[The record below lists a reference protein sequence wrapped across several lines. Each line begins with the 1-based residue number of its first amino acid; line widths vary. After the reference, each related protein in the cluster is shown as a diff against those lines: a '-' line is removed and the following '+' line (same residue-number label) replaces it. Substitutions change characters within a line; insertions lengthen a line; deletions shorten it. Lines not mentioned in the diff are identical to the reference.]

1 MRSSSISSLLLST
14 LLAIVGWVAITLY
27 NSEGVLDIRV
37 QEIELRVTTLEATQY
52 IPETLPVSEL
62 LLMNTKVNVIETD
75 YTDFKKD
82 TLHKLELL
90 DDRIDVLVLKKIGIY
105 DYTDK

>member
-52 IPETLPVSEL
+52 IPEALPVSEL
-62 LLMNTKVNVIETD
+62 LLMNTKVNVIEID

-90 DDRIDVLVLKKIGIY
+90 DDRIDVLVLKKMGIY
-105 DYTDK
+105 DHTDK